1 MSALSLNCDVNYVK
15 ETYIKLI
22 KTSGRDGFK
31 SIRGL
36 NSFFVMFTFDICS
49 DCNLLV
55 KIYSLLNIHKSNL
68 V

>member
-49 DCNLLV
+49 DSQFTCENLFLTQHSQ
-55 KIYSLLNIHKSNL
+55 I
-68 V
+68 